1 MVNEDK
7 IQSLIDKT
15 AEAELGGGQDRID
28 VQHKKGKW
36 TARERLHQLLD
47 EGSFAEIDKFVL
59 HHATDFG
66 MDKKRFPG
74 DGVVTGYGTI
84 NGRSVY
90 VFAQDFTIL
99 GGSLSL
105 AVSDKICK
113 VMDLARKNGAPLI
126 GLNDSGG
133 ARIQEGVTSLA
144 GYGNIFMRN
153 VLGSG
158 VIPQISAI
166 MGPCAGGAVYSPA
179 LTDFVFM
186 VEKTSYMFITGPQVI
201 KSVTH
206 EEVTPEKLGGALTHN
221 ATSGVAHFAGKDDQT
236 VLAMIRELLSFLPQ
250 NYQEKPPCIE
260 PTDDPERTDMGLR
273 EVVPESARQ
282 PYNIRQIIDSV
293 VDNHYFFEVQ
303 ARHAQ
308 NIIVGF
314 ARLNGHPVGIVANQ
328 PSFLAGCLDINA
340 SIKGARF
347 VRFCD
352 CFNIPLITF
361 CDVPGFLPG
370 TAQEYGGIIKHGA
383 KLIYAYCEA
392 VVPKITVIT
401 RKAYGG
407 AYIVMSSK
415 HLWGD
420 INYAYPTAEIAVM
433 GPDGAVN
440 VVFKKEIS
448 AADDPAKKEAE
459 MVEEYRSVF
468 ASPYRAAERGYVD
481 EIILPEQ
488 TRPKLIRAL
497 ESLKNKQERMPMKK
511 HDNLPL

>member
-1 MVNEDK
+1 MANEDK
-7 IQSLIDKT
+7 IQTLVEKS
-15 AEAELGGGQDRID
+15 AEAELGGGQDRIE

-36 TARERLHQLLD
+36 TARERIHELLD
-47 EGSFAEIDKFVL
+47 QDTFEEIDKFVL
-59 HHATDFG
+59 HQSTDFG
-66 MDKKRFPG
+66 MEKKRFPG
-74 DGVVTGYGTI
+74 DGVVTGYGRI
-84 NGRSVY
+84 NGRPVC

-113 VMDLARKNGAPLI
+113 VMDLARKNRAPLI

-133 ARIQEGVTSLA
+133 ARIQEGVSSLA

-153 VLGSG
+153 VLSSG
-158 VIPQISAI
+158 VIPQISTI

-179 LTDFVFM
+179 LTDFIFM
-186 VEKTSYMFITGPQVI
+186 VENTSYMFITGPQVI

-221 ATSGVAHFAGKDDQT
+221 ATSGVAHFSGKDDKE
-236 VLAMIRELLSFLPQ
+236 VLAMIRELLGFLPQ
-250 NYQEKPPCIE
+250 NYCEKPPYVE
-260 PTDDPERTDMGLR
+260 PTDDPNRTDMGLR
-273 EVVPESARQ
+273 EVVPESPRQ
-282 PYNIRQIIDSV
+282 PYDMHRIIDSV
-293 VDNHYFFEVQ
+293 VDDHQFFEV
-303 ARHAQ
+303 HAKYAL
-308 NIIVGF
+308 NIIIGF
-314 ARLNGHPVGIVANQ
+314 ARLNGHVVGVVANQ
-328 PSFLAGCLDINA
+328 PSFLAGCLDISA

-420 INYAYPTAEIAVM
+420 VNYAYPTAEVAVM

-440 VVFKKEIS
+440 IVFKKEIG
-448 AADDPAKKEAE
+448 AAEDPAKKEAE
-459 MVEEYRSVF
+459 MIEEYRNTF
-468 ASPYRAAERGYVD
+468 ASPYRAAERGYID
-481 EIILPEQ
+481 EIIIPEQ
-488 TRPKLIRAL
+488 TRPKLIRAF
-497 ESLKNKQERMPMKK
+497 EFLKNKQERMPKKK

>member
-1 MVNEDK
+1 MVHEDK
-7 IQSLIDKT
+7 IQALLEKD

-36 TARERLHQLLD
+36 TARERIHQLLD
-47 EGSFAEIDKFVL
+47 QESFEETGKFV
-59 HHATDFG
+59 HHQCTDLG
-66 MDKKRFPG
+66 LDKKRFPG
-74 DGVVTGYGTI
+74 DGVVTGYGRI
-84 NGRSVY
+84 NGRPVY

-126 GLNDSGG
+126 ALNDSGG
-133 ARIQEGVTSLA
+133 ARIQEGVSSLA
-144 GYGNIFMRN
+144 GYGNIFMQN
-153 VLGSG
+153 VLSSG

-179 LTDFVFM
+179 LTDFIFM

-206 EEVTPEKLGGALTHN
+206 EEVTAEKLGGALTHN
-221 ATSGVAHFAGKDDQT
+221 ATSGVAHFSGKDDQE
-236 VLAMIRELLSFLPQ
+236 VLGMIRDLLSFLPQ
-250 NYQEKPPCIE
+250 NYREKPPFVE
-260 PTDDPERTDMGLR
+260 PTDDPRRIDIGLR
-273 EVVPESARQ
+273 EVVPESPRQ
-282 PYNIRQIIDSV
+282 PYDMRRIIESV
-293 VDNHYFFEVQ
+293 VDDHYLFEVQ
-303 ARHAQ
+303 ARCAP
-308 NIIVGF
+308 NIIIGF
-314 ARLNGHPVGIVANQ
+314 GRLNGHVVGVVANQ

-433 GPDGAVN
+433 GPEGAVN
-440 VVFKKEIS
+440 IVFRKEIG
-448 AADDPAKKEAE
+448 AAEDPEKKKAE
-459 MVEEYRSVF
+459 MVEEYRNIF
-468 ASPYRAAERGYVD
+468 ASPYRAAERGYID
-481 EIILPEQ
+481 EIISPEF
-488 TRPKLIRAL
+488 TRPKLISAL
-497 ESLKNKQERMPMKK
+497 ESLKNKQDSMPMRK

>member
-7 IQSLIDKT
+7 IQTLIDKT
-15 AEAELGGGQDRID
+15 AEADLGGGQDRID

-47 EGSFAEIDKFVL
+47 EGSFQEIDKFVL

-84 NGRSVY
+84 NSRPVY

-236 VLAMIRELLSFLPQ
+236 VIAMIRELLSFLPQ
-250 NYQEKPPCIE
+250 NYQEKPPRVE

-314 ARLNGHPVGIVANQ
+314 ARLNGYPVGIVANQ

-459 MVEEYRSVF
+459 MVGEYRNVF

>member
-1 MVNEDK
+1 MGNEDK
-7 IQSLIDKT
+7 IQTLVEKD

-36 TARERLHQLLD
+36 TARERIRHLLD
-47 EGSFAEIDKFVL
+47 RDTFQEIDKFVL
-59 HHATDFG
+59 HQSTDFG

-74 DGVVTGYGTI
+74 DGVVTGYGRI
-84 NGRSVY
+84 NERPVY
-90 VFAQDFTIL
+90 LFAQDFTIL

-105 AVSDKICK
+105 AVSEKICK

-133 ARIQEGVTSLA
+133 ARIQEGVSSLA

-158 VIPQISAI
+158 VVPQISAI

-179 LTDFVFM
+179 LTDFIFM

-206 EEVTPEKLGGALTHN
+206 EDVTAEKLGGALTHN
-221 ATSGVAHFAGKDDQT
+221 TTSGVAHFSGEDEQE
-236 VLAMIRELLSFLPQ
+236 VLAMIRGLLSFLPQ
-250 NYQEKPPCIE
+250 NYREKPPYVV
-260 PTDDPERTDMGLR
+260 PADDPNRTDEGLR
-273 EVVPESARQ
+273 GVVPESPRQ
-282 PYNIRQIIDSV
+282 PYDMSRIVRSV
-293 VDNHYFFEVQ
+293 VDDQYFLEVQ
-303 ARHAQ
+303 ARYAT
-308 NIIVGF
+308 NIIIGF
-314 ARLNGHPVGIVANQ
+314 ARLNGHVIGVVANQ

-340 SIKGARF
+340 SVKGARF

-370 TAQEYGGIIKHGA
+370 TAQEFGGIIKHGA

-440 VVFKKEIS
+440 IVFKKEIS
-448 AADDPAKKEAE
+448 AAEDPEKKEAE
-459 MVEEYRSVF
+459 MIEQYRNTF
-468 ASPYRAAERGYVD
+468 ASPYRAAERGYID
-481 EIILPEQ
+481 EIIFPEQ

-497 ESLKNKQERMPMKK
+497 ESLKNKQERMPKKK